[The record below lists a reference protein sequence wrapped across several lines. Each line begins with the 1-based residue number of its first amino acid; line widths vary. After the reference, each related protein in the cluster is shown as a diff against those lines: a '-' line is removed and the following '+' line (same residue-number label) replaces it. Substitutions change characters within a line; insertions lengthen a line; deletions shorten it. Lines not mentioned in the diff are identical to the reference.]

1 MKTTTIVILVSLAL
15 SGCNFSKSV
24 KKDFVSG
31 LTTTGNVL
39 SCDDVYLSV
48 NDERTTKSSFPY
60 GEKICVNYD
69 DIQGFIKENG
79 NVFPEL
85 FLVITDLTG
94 DTVMY
99 TDDLYSEYKD
109 GLNYTPLKLVAD
121 LTLASP
127 MHSNR
132 EYNLS
137 VNIRDKKG
145 SGTFNSKYKFSIKP
159 DEMITVNPEEVQYNE
174 AYLFS
179 QGNDRVITDTR
190 IKFDDNIYIFIEGLK
205 GFKEENGLVYP
216 GLSLQGK
223 DSKDNNILDY
233 SDLFSGYT
241 DTGIAASDF
250 TQQVSAHFKL
260 TGSEFNNPFHVELNI
275 WDKKSS
281 AKLRISV
288 NLTVE
293 Q

>member
-179 QGNDRVITDTR
+179 QGNDRVITDAR
-190 IKFDDNIYIFIEGLK
+190 IKFDDNIYIFRRTERIQGRKRTGLSGIKFAGKRLK
-205 GFKEENGLVYP
+205 G
-216 GLSLQGK
+216 
-223 DSKDNNILDY
+223 
-233 SDLFSGYT
+233 
-241 DTGIAASDF
+241 
-250 TQQVSAHFKL
+250 
-260 TGSEFNNPFHVELNI
+260 
-275 WDKKSS
+275 
-281 AKLRISV
+281 
-288 NLTVE
+288 
-293 Q
+293 